1 MEVEERLAEVAG
13 GGGGV
18 AGGGGRLRGRV
29 RARAAEARERVRRR
43 RPSGARAAAGAGAGE
58 RRRRG
63 GRRRGIRWIRWGW
76 ANFKVDKVGWAVFMG
91 LSMHLYSCS
100 LLFVF
105 FFCEVIC
112 VFVKRLGK
120 RLGAPRNE
128 FSRLGARQWV
138 SA

>member
-18 AGGGGRLRGRV
+18 AGGAGARAGVCGRGR
-29 RARAAEARERVRRR
+29 RRARERVRRR
-43 RPSGARAAAGAGAGE
+43 RPSGARAAAGAGE

-105 FFCEVIC
+105 FFCEVIRVYTC
-112 VFVKRLGK
+112 ICET
-120 RLGAPRNE
+120 PR
-128 FSRLGARQWV
+128 

>member
-18 AGGGGRLRGRV
+18 AGGGGRSRGGGR
-29 RARAAEARERVRRR
+29 RRARERVRRR

-63 GRRRGIRWIRWGW
+63 GRRRGIRWGW

-105 FFCEVIC
+105 FFCKVIRVYTC
-112 VFVKRLGK
+112 ICET
-120 RLGAPRNE
+120 PRKTP
-128 FSRLGARQWV
+128 R

>member
-1 MEVEERLAEVAG
+1 VEVEERLAEVAG
-13 GGGGV
+13 GGGV
-18 AGGGGRLRGRV
+18 AGGLGRSRGR
-29 RARAAEARERVRRR
+29 RRARERVRRR
-43 RPSGARAAAGAGAGE
+43 RPWGARTAAGADAGE

-105 FFCEVIC
+105 FFCEVIRVYTC
-112 VFVKRLGK
+112 ICET
-120 RLGAPRNE
+120 PR
-128 FSRLGARQWV
+128 

>member
-18 AGGGGRLRGRV
+18 AGGGGRSRGRG
-29 RARAAEARERVRRR
+29 RRRARERVRRR
-43 RPSGARAAAGAGAGE
+43 RLSGARAAAGAGAGE
-58 RRRRG
+58 RRCRG

-91 LSMHLYSCS
+91 ISMHLYSCS

-105 FFCEVIC
+105 FFCEVIRVYMC
-112 VFVKRLGK
+112 ICET
-120 RLGAPRNE
+120 PRKTP
-128 FSRLGARQWV
+128 R

>member
-18 AGGGGRLRGRV
+18 AGG
-29 RARAAEARERVRRR
+29 
-43 RPSGARAAAGAGAGE
+43 S

-63 GRRRGIRWIRWGW
+63 RTAASGW
-76 ANFKVDKVGWAVFMG
+76 EETRDKVDKVGWAVFMG

-105 FFCEVIC
+105 FFCEVIRVYTC
-112 VFVKRLGK
+112 ICET
-120 RLGAPRNE
+120 PR
-128 FSRLGARQWV
+128 

>member
-1 MEVEERLAEVAG
+1 MEVEERLVEVAG
-13 GGGGV
+13 GGGV
-18 AGGGGRLRGRV
+18 AGMCGRRR
-29 RARAAEARERVRRR
+29 RRARERVRRR
-43 RPSGARAAAGAGAGE
+43 RPSGARVAAGAGAGE

-91 LSMHLYSCS
+91 LSMHLYCCS

-105 FFCEVIC
+105 FFCEVIRVYMC
-112 VFVKRLGK
+112 ICETPRKT
-120 RLGAPRNE
+120 PRNE
-128 FSRLGARQWV
+128 YSRLGARQWV